1 MQKILDDSTVGL
13 KLNGVVEDLYP
24 QLTKEQINDVAYH
37 VYHEMNVIPLY
48 DQAKELIIKYV
59 NDKDFN
65 LS

>member
-13 KLNGVVEDLYP
+13 KLNGVVKDLYP

-37 VYHEMNVIPLY
+37 VYHKMNVIPLY

-65 LS
+65 LN